1 MKEEI
6 IRNQTRF
13 PIPPG
18 HLVHA
23 IRHPIP
29 DNDITFRGF
38 SVGISPIIYPAQ
50 SGVAL
55 SRCNIRSWRGST
67 RPSMK
72 RSRASVVTFALYFI
86 PSLPSSE
93 LSTLLER
100 GNFYRIRRGRLRSS
114 SSNWIRSRQYRDAPW
129 KIIGD
134 GSSEA
139 RDFILGR
146 TIVEINFQTRFVL

>member
-72 RSRASVVTFALYFI
+72 RSRASVVTFPLYFI

-93 LSTLLER
+93 LSALLER
-100 GNFYRIRRGRLRSS
+100 GWAI
-114 SSNWIRSRQYRDAPW
+114 
-129 KIIGD
+129 
-134 GSSEA
+134 
-139 RDFILGR
+139 FIESD
-146 TIVEINFQTRFVL
+146 VDVFVLLRRIGFVRDNIAMRLGKLSATDRVKREILSWDER

>member
-72 RSRASVVTFALYFI
+72 RSRASVVTFPLYFI

-93 LSTLLER
+93 LSALLER
-100 GNFYRIRRGRLRSS
+100 GWAI
-114 SSNWIRSRQYRDAPW
+114 
-129 KIIGD
+129 
-134 GSSEA
+134 
-139 RDFILGR
+139 FIESD
-146 TIVEINFQTRFVL
+146 VDVFVLLRRIGFVRDNIAMRLGKLSAKDRVKREISSWDER

>member
-72 RSRASVVTFALYFI
+72 RSRTSVVTFPLYFI

-93 LSTLLER
+93 LSALLER
-100 GNFYRIRRGRLRSS
+100 GWAI
-114 SSNWIRSRQYRDAPW
+114 
-129 KIIGD
+129 
-134 GSSEA
+134 
-139 RDFILGR
+139 FIESD
-146 TIVEINFQTRFVL
+146 VDVFVLLRRIGFVRDNIAMRLGKLSATDRVKREISSWDER

>member
-13 PIPPG
+13 PIPPS

-55 SRCNIRSWRGST
+55 SRCNIRSWHGST

-72 RSRASVVTFALYFI
+72 RSRASVVTFPLYFI

-93 LSTLLER
+93 LSALLER
-100 GNFYRIRRGRLRSS
+100 GWAI
-114 SSNWIRSRQYRDAPW
+114 
-129 KIIGD
+129 
-134 GSSEA
+134 
-139 RDFILGR
+139 FIESD
-146 TIVEINFQTRFVL
+146 VDVFVLLRRIGFVRDNIAMRLGKLSATDRVKREISSWDER

>member
-72 RSRASVVTFALYFI
+72 RSRASVVTFPLYFI
-86 PSLPSSE
+86 PSLPSSK
-93 LSTLLER
+93 LSAFLER
-100 GNFYRIRRGRLRSS
+100 GWAIFIE
-114 SSNWIRSRQYRDAPW
+114 SNVD
-129 KIIGD
+129 
-134 GSSEA
+134 
-139 RDFILGR
+139 
-146 TIVEINFQTRFVL
+146 VFVLLRRIGFVRDNIAMRLGKLSAKDRVKREISSWDER

>member
-72 RSRASVVTFALYFI
+72 RSRASVVTFPLYFI

-93 LSTLLER
+93 LSALLER
-100 GNFYRIRRGRLRSS
+100 GWAI
-114 SSNWIRSRQYRDAPW
+114 
-129 KIIGD
+129 
-134 GSSEA
+134 
-139 RDFILGR
+139 FIESD
-146 TIVEINFQTRFVL
+146 VDVFVLLRRIGFVRDNIAMRLGKLSATDRVKREISSWDER

>member
-72 RSRASVVTFALYFI
+72 RSRASVVTFPLYFI

-93 LSTLLER
+93 LSAFLER
-100 GNFYRIRRGRLRSS
+100 GWAI
-114 SSNWIRSRQYRDAPW
+114 
-129 KIIGD
+129 
-134 GSSEA
+134 
-139 RDFILGR
+139 FIESD
-146 TIVEINFQTRFVL
+146 VDVFVLLRRIGFVRDNIAMRLGKLSATDRVKREISSWDER